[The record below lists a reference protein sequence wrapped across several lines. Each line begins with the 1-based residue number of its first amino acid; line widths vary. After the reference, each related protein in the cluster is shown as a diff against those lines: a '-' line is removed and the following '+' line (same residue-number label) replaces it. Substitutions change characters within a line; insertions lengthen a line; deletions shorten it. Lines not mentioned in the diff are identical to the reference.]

1 MNARQLQYA
10 LLLAQKRN
18 FSQTAEE
25 LGLSQPA
32 LSKQI
37 RALEDELGV
46 LLFDRNTQPLTLT
59 PAGDRF
65 VEEAQA
71 FLHQEERLRRS
82 MEGFKS
88 GTKGRLILGISPF
101 RCSYRIPSVL
111 RRLRERFPG
120 LQLILKE
127 TDSAHLHRGVAE
139 GEFDLALM
147 NLPVD
152 ETLLQVHLLD
162 AEAVMLAVPK
172 HLAHT
177 LPTEQEGDRLPA
189 VTLRDCVDLPFVT
202 LGKQQE
208 LRRQFDSLCAADHI
222 HPEIAAE
229 VVGVL
234 TAWSLARAGVGATLL
249 PQGFVTDAPDDGSL
263 CFFRLKHN
271 APSRQPAV
279 VYRKDRPLSQ
289 YAQYFIALLSEE
301 T

>member
-1 MNARQLQYA
+1 MNAKQLQYA
-10 LLLAQKRN
+10 LTLAQKRN
-18 FSQTAEE
+18 FSQAADT

-37 RALEDELGV
+37 RALEEELGV

-59 PAGDRF
+59 PAGNRF
-65 VEEAQA
+65 VEEAQV

-82 MEGFKS
+82 MEDFKS
-88 GTKGRLILGISPF
+88 GAKGRLVLGISPF
-101 RCSYRIPSVL
+101 RCSYHIPTIL

-120 LQLILKE
+120 LQLILRE
-127 TDSAHLHRGVAE
+127 TDSAHLHRGIAE

-152 ETLLQVHLLD
+152 ETLLHVRLLD
-162 AEAVMLAVPK
+162 TETVMLAVPK

-177 LPTEQEGDRLPA
+177 LPTETEDDRPPA
-189 VTLRDCVDLPFVT
+189 VSLRDCADLPFVT

-208 LRRQFDSLCAADHI
+208 LRRQFDSLCAAENV

-234 TAWSLARAGVGATLL
+234 TAWSLARAGVGAALL
-249 PQGFVTDAPDDGSL
+249 PQGFVKDAPDDGNL
-263 CFFRLKHN
+263 CFFRLKQN

-289 YAQYFIALLSEE
+289 YAQYFIALLGEE
-301 T
+301 K

>member
-25 LGLSQPA
+25 LGVSQPA

-71 FLHQEERLRRS
+71 LLQGEERLRRS

-88 GTKGRLILGISPF
+88 GTNGRLILGISPF

-127 TDSAHLHRGVAE
+127 TDSAHLHRGIAE
-139 GEFDLALM
+139 GEFDVALM

-152 ETLLQVHLLD
+152 ETLLQVHLLE
-162 AEAVMLAVPK
+162 AETVMLAVPK
-172 HLAHT
+172 HWAHT
-177 LPTEQEGDRLPA
+177 LPAEQAGECCPC
-189 VTLRDCVDLPFVT
+189 VNLRDCGDLPFIV
-202 LGKQQE
+202 LGRGQE
-208 LRRQFDSLCAADHI
+208 LRRQFDSLCTAEHLQ
-222 HPEIAAE
+222 PTIAAE

-249 PQGFVTDAPDDGSL
+249 PQGFVKDAPDDGSL

-271 APSRQPAV
+271 TPSRQPAV
-279 VYRKDRPLSQ
+279 VHRKDRPLSQ
-289 YAQYFIALLSEE
+289 YAQYLLALLSEKE
-301 T
+301 

>member
-1 MNARQLQYA
+1 MNAKQLQHA
-10 LLLAQKRN
+10 LMLAQKRN
-18 FSQTAEE
+18 FSQAAEGA
-25 LGLSQPA
+25 GLSQPA

-37 RALEDELGV
+37 RALEEELGV

-65 VEEAQA
+65 MEEAQT
-71 FLHQEERLRRS
+71 FLNQEERLRRL
-82 MEGFKS
+82 MEDFKS
-88 GTKGRLILGISPF
+88 GTKGRLIVGISPF
-101 RCSYRIPSVL
+101 RCSYRIPAVL

-120 LQLILKE
+120 LQVVLKE
-127 TDSAHLHRGVAE
+127 TDSAHLHRGMAD
-139 GEFDLALM
+139 GEFDLAMM

-152 ETLLQVHLLD
+152 ETLLHVHLLD
-162 AEAVMLAVPK
+162 AEAVTLAVPK

-177 LPTEQEGDRLPA
+177 LPIETGDNRLPA
-189 VTLRDCVDLPFVT
+189 VSLRDCADLPFIT

-208 LRRQFDSLCAADHI
+208 LRRQFDSLCAADNL

-234 TAWSLARAGVGATLL
+234 TAWALARAGVGAALL
-249 PQGFVTDAPDDGSL
+249 PQGFVEEAPDDGSL
-263 CFFRLKHN
+263 CFFRLKQN
-271 APSRQPAV
+271 MPSRQPAI

-301 T
+301 E